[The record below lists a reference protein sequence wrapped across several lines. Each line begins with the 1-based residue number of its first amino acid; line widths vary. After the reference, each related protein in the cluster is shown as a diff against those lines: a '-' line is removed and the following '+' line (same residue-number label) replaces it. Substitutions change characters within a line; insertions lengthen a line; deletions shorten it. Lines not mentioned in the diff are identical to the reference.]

1 MSSRSL
7 ATARSRRAG
16 ENAPP
21 ISGGR
26 PVTSIGYAQ
35 QIPQQG
41 GAKVRVSQQQQ
52 QQPIQQQPTNNG
64 LPFSK
69 LSISDAF
76 GLVTLRLGRV
86 EQWMIDYDKKE
97 DNPNYNTSSNTNSNI
112 DNSVLTSIVHRLE
125 QVELRPTQSMSEDTL
140 NRIVD
145 LVSQHTIEISKH
157 NEQIFKFNRELVE
170 TKDIL
175 KTFMIKYDLY
185 TSETNNK
192 FIDYESALSD
202 IEKNITL
209 HEPIKEEPIK
219 EELGLTDLTDLKNIN
234 IQEPISLVVDDITS

>member
-35 QIPQQG
+35 QMPQQG

-52 QQPIQQQPTNNG
+52 QQPIQQQQQPTNNG

-86 EQWMIDYDKKE
+86 EQWMIDSDKKE
-97 DNPNYNTSSNTNSNI
+97 DNSGSNTNTNYNI

-209 HEPIKEEPIK
+209 HEPIKEEPVK
-219 EELGLTDLTDLKNIN
+219 EELVLTDLKNIN
-234 IQEPISLVVDDITS
+234 IQEPISLVLDDITS

>member
-26 PVTSIGYAQ
+26 PVTSIGYPQ

-41 GAKVRVSQQQQ
+41 GATVRVSQQQQ
-52 QQPIQQQPTNNG
+52 QQQQPQQPTNNG
-64 LPFSK
+64 LPFTK
-69 LSISDAF
+69 LSISDAI
-76 GLVTLRLGRV
+76 GLITIRLGRV
-86 EQWMIDYDKKE
+86 EQWMINSDKKE
-97 DNPNYNTSSNTNSNI
+97 DNSGSTTNSNI
-112 DNSVLTSIVHRLE
+112 DNSVLASIVHRLE
-125 QVELRPTQSMSEDTL
+125 QVELQPTQTMSEDTL
-140 NRIVD
+140 NRITN

-202 IEKNITL
+202 IEKNINL

-219 EELGLTDLTDLKNIN
+219 EELVLTDLTDLKNIN

>member
-1 MSSRSL
+1 M
-7 ATARSRRAG
+7 G
-16 ENAPP
+16 
-21 ISGGR
+21 
-26 PVTSIGYAQ
+26 
-35 QIPQQG
+35 
-41 GAKVRVSQQQQ
+41 
-52 QQPIQQQPTNNG
+52 
-64 LPFSK
+64 
-69 LSISDAF
+69 D
-76 GLVTLRLGRV
+76 
-86 EQWMIDYDKKE
+86 
-97 DNPNYNTSSNTNSNI
+97 
-112 DNSVLTSIVHRLE
+112 VLI
-125 QVELRPTQSMSEDTL
+125 
-140 NRIVD
+140 
-145 LVSQHTIEISKH
+145 QHTIEISKH

-209 HEPIKEEPIK
+209 PEPIKEEPIK